1 MDGTGDRAYRR
12 SMVTVA
18 DSSLRAL
25 LDLLDAGQRAPAPS
39 AGLPTEVLQL
49 AVDLV
54 PCDVVAFN
62 EFESRRRHHLVIQTV
77 PEEEPD
83 GAADSDG
90 EALFWE
96 HYEECLPCSYPER
109 SGDLRSVT
117 TVSDFYSEREFHS
130 TGMYVDYFGPLGVER
145 EVMVSLPAPEGVSR
159 RLIFFRGP
167 GRDFDD
173 RDRLLLA
180 LLRPHLAELC
190 RSLELSRLPA
200 AGRLT
205 TRQRE
210 LLRLV
215 AQGHSNAEIAHLLF
229 LSAGTVRKHLENI
242 FERLGVSSRTAA
254 VAAAFPA
261 FSHDSTA
268 G

>member
-1 MDGTGDRAYRR
+1 MDEAAARAYRR
-12 SMVTVA
+12 GMVTVA

-25 LDLLDAGQRAPAPS
+25 MDLLDAGQRAPAPS
-39 AGLPTEVLQL
+39 VGLPTEVLRL
-49 AVDLV
+49 AGSLV

-62 EFESRRRHHLVIQTV
+62 EFESRHRHHLVIQTD
-77 PEEEPD
+77 PEEEPE

-117 TVSDFYSEREFHS
+117 TVSDFYSEREFHA

-159 RLIFFRGP
+159 RLIFFRGA

-200 AGRLT
+200 DRLT

-215 AQGHSNAEIAHLLF
+215 AQGHSNAEIAQLLF

-261 FSHDSTA
+261 FSHDSTP